1 MKKTILVTGGAGY
14 IGSACVA
21 ELHRQGHEVVVFDN
35 LSTGQ
40 AQALPKDVPVTIGD
54 ITDKEALRQLC
65 QQYNFSAVVHCAA
78 KKAVGESEQ
87 NPSLYF
93 NTNLLGSLNVL
104 SIMEEFSIPQIIF
117 SSTAAVYAPPR
128 NLKAVIEDSPLE
140 PVNVYGHS
148 KLMVEQLIREYARL
162 GKIKQYTI
170 FRYFNVAGDAGLLY
184 QERNAQNVFPLLASA
199 ITSGQTF
206 YIFGADYETKDGTGV
221 RDYIHLNDLVRAHLL
236 ALAGE
241 VSGIFNLGSGS
252 GFSVR
257 ELINEFEAAS
267 GLKLQAEI
275 APRRAGDPAS
285 LIAESSLAQQQ
296 LHWQPKSTLK
306 DMVESTLAAYTPPN
320 L

>member
-21 ELHRQGHEVVVFDN
+21 ELNRQGHKVVVFDN

-40 AQALPKDVPVTIGD
+40 AQALPKNVLVTIGD
-54 ITDKEALRQLC
+54 ITNKDALRQLC
-65 QQYNFSAVVHCAA
+65 QKYNFSAVVHCAA

-93 NTNLLGSLNVL
+93 YTNLLGSLNVL
-104 SIMEEFSIPQIIF
+104 SVMEEFVIPQIVF

-128 NLKAVIEDSPLE
+128 NLKAVSEDSPLE
-140 PVNVYGHS
+140 PVNVYGYS

-206 YIFGADYETKDGTGV
+206 YIFGEDYETKDGTGV

-236 ALAGE
+236 ALEGE
-241 VSGIFNLGSGS
+241 FSGTFNLGSGS

-267 GLKLQAEI
+267 GAKLKVEI
-275 APRRAGDPAS
+275 TKRRAGDPAS
-285 LIAESSLAQQQ
+285 LVAHSSLAQQQ

-306 DMVESTLAAYTPPN
+306 DMVKSTLAAYAPPN